1 MLGFV
6 IRLQN
11 DLHNIILI
19 LLKHLYIYIYAS
31 TQRWKLKEKNYQKI
45 NISYMQL
52 LDLWI
57 TCIIFLFFMDSRC
70 PLLSTYC
77 SYKEN
82 NAITLHLHCNYNNL
96 KFYRQFMWKTV
107 RLGSSA
113 LGQYFTGRGYSCKS
127 CRADQSYSSHR

>member
-19 LLKHLYIYIYAS
+19 LLNAS
-31 TQRWKLKEKNYQKI
+31 TQRWKLKEKKIQKI

-77 SYKEN
+77 SYKQNKYTAFTTILNFIDNSYE
-82 NAITLHLHCNYNNL
+82 
-96 KFYRQFMWKTV
+96 
-107 RLGSSA
+107 RL
-113 LGQYFTGRGYSCKS
+113 LG
-127 CRADQSYSSHR
+127 